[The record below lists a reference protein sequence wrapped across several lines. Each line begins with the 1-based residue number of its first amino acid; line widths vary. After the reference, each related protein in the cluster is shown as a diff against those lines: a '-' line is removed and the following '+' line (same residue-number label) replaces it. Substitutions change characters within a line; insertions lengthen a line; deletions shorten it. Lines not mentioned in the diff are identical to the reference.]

1 MRTKKRTKEM
11 LPIFDQKKVA
21 FIGAGSMAEGMIS
34 GIVRANKIPKQN
46 ICVTNR
52 SNKERLAE
60 LELQYG
66 ITGATPNELC
76 IEDMDVLILAMKP
89 KDAESAL
96 SSLKSRIQPHQLILS
111 VLAGITTSYI
121 EQSLLNEQPVVRVM
135 PNTSSMI
142 GASATAIAIGKYVSE
157 DLKKLAEALLGCM
170 GEVYTIQENQMD
182 IFTGIAGS
190 GPAYFYYLMEFIEKT
205 GEEAGLDKQLSRS
218 IGAQTLLGAAKMLME
233 TGEQPEVLRDNIT
246 SPNGTT
252 AAGLQ
257 ALKKSG
263 GGEAISQAIKHA
275 AMRSK
280 EISDD
285 IEKTA
290 APLSGVIK

>member
-34 GIVRANKIPKQN
+34 GIVRAKKIPKRN

-52 SNKERLAE
+52 SNTERLAE

-66 ITGATPNELC
+66 IKGVAPDHLC

-89 KDAESAL
+89 KDAEHAL
-96 SSLKSRIQPHQLILS
+96 SSLKTRIQPHQLILS

-121 EQSLLNEQPVVRVM
+121 EQSLHNQQPVVRVM

-142 GASATAIAIGKYVSE
+142 GASATAIALGRHVTD
-157 DLKKLAEALLGCM
+157 DLEKLTAALLGCM

-275 AMRSK
+275 AKRSK

-285 IEKTA
+285 LEKTA
-290 APLSGVIK
+290 APL